1 MLAAVAA
8 SLAWSTATVRAGDD
22 DQRIQFAPGTD
33 QGSVSGTFSEGEVDN
48 FVLRAGAGQTMFV
61 SVAPSEAGASVA
73 VYDPNGTKIAGPPE
87 PGADFS
93 VTLPATGDY
102 TITVGPGRSEVSAYT
117 LTVRIPAATPSP
129 SSPQRISFA
138 PGTDNATVQGVI
150 AQAASA
156 RYALRAGA
164 GQTMTVSI
172 GPDNFAAL
180 TTIFGPN
187 GDVVGAGHTLTTANL
202 PTTGDY
208 IVEVGNTGSS
218 SNFTMNVR
226 IPAGGSSV
234 QRIQFAPGTDNTTV
248 QGTFRE
254 GQSDSYV
261 LRAAAGQRM
270 TIEISPPGT
279 GASLGVFAPNGSPL
293 PGGPGD
299 AITYQLP
306 ATGDYTIVIGEGAAT
321 RRRRIR

>member
-1 MLAAVAA
+1 MRTPLHKYRAARFAVLAAVAA
-8 SLAWSTATVRAGDD
+8 SLAWSTATVQAGDD

-73 VYDPNGTKIAGPPE
+73 VYDPNGTQIAGPPE

-117 LTVRIPAATPSP
+117 LTVRIPAATSSP
-129 SSPQRISFA
+129 SSPQRIRFA
-138 PGTDNATVQGVI
+138 PGTDNATVQGSI
-150 AQAASA
+150 APGTSA
-156 RYALRAGA
+156 RYVLRAGA

-202 PTTGDY
+202 PATGDY
-208 IVEVGNTGSS
+208 IVEVGNTGQHLELHDERAHPRRRHLGAAHP
-218 SNFTMNVR
+218 VR
-226 IPAGGSSV
+226 
-234 QRIQFAPGTDNTTV
+234 PGD
-248 QGTFRE
+248 
-254 GQSDSYV
+254 
-261 LRAAAGQRM
+261 GQRD
-270 TIEISPPGT
+270 
-279 GASLGVFAPNGSPL
+279 GARHVP
-293 PGGPGD
+293 
-299 AITYQLP
+299 
-306 ATGDYTIVIGEGAAT
+306 
-321 RRRRIR
+321 